1 MKEHNVDCMKY
12 RTSTHL
18 ASVDVDTIIAEKG
31 KCILTIKDAYYSKTE
46 IINGKKVGE
55 NVNGK
60 VVDGYFIHF
69 KEDVKPMMVNSG
81 NRKTISTI
89 VQSVKGL
96 NPTESR
102 LVSNWIG
109 VKIELLYDSE
119 IWFGKEKTG
128 GIVVKNIPVVI
139 EKKTLNE
146 TQFAKALQSIA
157 DGNYTRIELEENF
170 VLSKEQI
177 ERL

>member
-1 MKEHNVDCMKY
+1 MKEHNVDSMKY
-12 RTSTHL
+12 RKSTHL
-18 ASVDVDTIIAEKG
+18 ASVDVDAIIAEKG

-60 VVDGYFIHF
+60 FVDGYFIHF
-69 KEDVKPMMVNSG
+69 VEDVKPMMVNSG
-81 NRKTISTI
+81 NRKEINKLTKQIKQCTDA
-89 VQSVKGL
+89 
-96 NPTESR
+96 ESR
-102 LVSNWIG
+102 LLPNWIG
-109 VKIELLYDSE
+109 LQIELLYDPTVK
-119 IWFGKEKTG
+119 FGDEVTG
-128 GIVVKNIPVVI
+128 GFKVAKTIVTR

-157 DGNYTRIELEENF
+157 DNNYTREELEENF
-170 VLSKEQI
+170 VLTKEQI